1 MIYTVTLNPAID
13 MTIYIDT
20 LKKGQV
26 NRSYCCLIDAGGKGI
41 NVSKVIKALGGQSIA
56 LGFLGN
62 DNKDWFLKYLKD
74 MQLDFDFILVD
85 GLTRTNIKIVET
97 AQKVYTDLNQNG
109 FEVKKKDISLLFE
122 KIDRTAKT
130 DDIFV
135 LSGSLPPGADED
147 VYVELI
153 RMLKQKGA
161 KIIFDADGKALERGV
176 LEKPD
181 VIKPNIHEF
190 KCLFD
195 VDENDLNSI
204 VSSARKLIESG
215 IKKVLISMG
224 SKGAVFVTENM
235 WLFAKAAEAKVKS
248 TTGAGDSMVAAISY
262 GLSQNMDD
270 VSIFKLALACA
281 AAKVSKEGVKPP
293 EKNEIEEFLEKIK
306 LERLGEIKWI

>member
-13 MTIYIDT
+13 MTVYIDE
-20 LKKGQV
+20 LQKGQV
-26 NRSYCCLIDAGGKGI
+26 NRSSLCIIDAGGKGI
-41 NVSKVIKALGGQSIA
+41 NVSKVIKSLGGKSIA

-62 DNKDWFLKYLKD
+62 DNKDWFLKYLKN
-74 MQLDFDFILVD
+74 MQIDYDFIFVD

-109 FEVKKKDISLLFE
+109 FEVKKKDINLLFD
-122 KIDRTAKT
+122 KIDRIAKT

-135 LSGSLPPGADED
+135 ISGSLPPGTDED

-153 RMLKQKGA
+153 RMLKRKGA
-161 KIIFDADGKALERGV
+161 KVIYDADGKALESGV

-181 VIKPNIHEF
+181 VIKPNIYEF

-195 VDENDLNSI
+195 VEENDLASI
-204 VSSARKLIESG
+204 VTSAKKLIENG

-235 WLFAKAAEAKVKS
+235 ELFANAAEVEVKS

-281 AAKVSKEGVKPP
+281 AAKVSKEGVKAPD
-293 EKNEIEEFLEKIK
+293 KKEIERFFEKIK
-306 LERLGEIKWI
+306 LEKLGELKWI

>member
-13 MTIYIDT
+13 MTVYIDT

-26 NRSYCCLIDAGGKGI
+26 NRSRYCLMDAGGKGI
-41 NVSKVIKALGGQSIA
+41 NVSKVIKALGGQSIV

-62 DNKDWFLKYLKD
+62 DNKDWFLKYLKE
-74 MQLDFDFILVD
+74 MQLDFDFIFVD

-97 AQKVYTDLNQNG
+97 SQKIYTDLNQNG
-109 FEVKKKDISLLFE
+109 FEVKKKDINHLFE
-122 KIDRTAKT
+122 KIDKIAKA

-135 LSGSLPPGADED
+135 VSGSLPPGADEE
-147 VYVELI
+147 VYAELI
-153 RMLKQKGA
+153 RILKQKGA
-161 KIIFDADGKALERGV
+161 KVIFDADGKALKSGV

-181 VIKPNIHEF
+181 VMKPNIHEF

-204 VSSARKLIESG
+204 VNSAKKLIESG

-224 SKGAVFVTENM
+224 AKGAVFVTENM
-235 WLFAKAAEAKVKS
+235 ELFAKAAEAKIKS

-293 EKNEIEEFLEKIK
+293 EKKEIKKFLEKIS
-306 LERLGEIKWI
+306 LEKLGEVKWI

>member
-1 MIYTVTLNPAID
+1 MIYTITLNPAMD
-13 MTIYIDT
+13 MTVYIDV

-26 NRSYCCLIDAGGKGI
+26 NRSHYCLMDAGGKGI

-74 MQLDFDFILVD
+74 MQIDFDFIFVD

-97 AQKVYTDLNQNG
+97 SQKIYTDLNQNG
-109 FEVKKKDISLLFE
+109 FEVKKKDISNLFE
-122 KIDRTAKT
+122 KIDKIAKAG
-130 DDIFV
+130 DIFV
-135 LSGSLPPGADED
+135 ISGSLPPGADEE

-153 RMLKQKGA
+153 RILKQKGA
-161 KIIFDADGKALERGV
+161 KVIFDADGKALERGIMG
-176 LEKPD
+176 KPD

-215 IKKVLISMG
+215 IKKILISMG
-224 SKGAVFVTENM
+224 AKGAVFVTENM
-235 WLFAKAAEAKVKS
+235 ALFAKAAEAKVKS

-270 VSIFKLALACA
+270 ISIFKLSLACA

-293 EKNEIEEFLEKIK
+293 EKNKIEEFLEKTK
-306 LERLGEIKWI
+306 LERLGE